1 MITMSEIAR
10 LTGVSQP
17 TVSRVLNGNT
27 SVNPEVVKKVLAC
40 AEEHNYQ
47 PNIMARSLSGNQ
59 TFLLAVMIPD
69 ISNPFFADLIKTI
82 EMEAGKAGYSI
93 MIFNTDYDQGK
104 EEKYLA
110 ILQQYHVDGLL
121 LAPVH
126 ANEEGIRPFRKLTI
140 PWMIVTNQAEDVDSV
155 YVSHRKAGGM
165 VAEHLVSIGV
175 EKFVFIGK
183 RKDRKF
189 VGFEES
195 LIASGIDTRQNLTVF
210 WEKNREKMIELLIE
224 FLQEIPERA
233 GIFALNDMEALVVM
247 NALMRAGI
255 AVPEK
260 VALAGFDNTYIS
272 KRLIPAMTSVN
283 QPIDAMGSFAVKT
296 LLERI
301 RGKKDTA
308 CCHTELKADL
318 VVRASTVADGGKKE
332 H

>member
-27 SVNPEVVKKVLAC
+27 SVNPEVVKKVMAC
-40 AEEHNYQ
+40 AQEHNYQ

-59 TFLLAVMIPD
+59 TFLLAVMVPNL
-69 ISNPFFADLIKTI
+69 SNPFFADLIKTI
-82 EMEAGKAGYSI
+82 EMEAGKSGYSI
-93 MIFNTDYDQGK
+93 LIFNTDYDPDK

-110 ILQQYHVDGLL
+110 VLQRYHVDGLL

-126 ANEEGIRPFRKLTI
+126 ANEEGLRPFRKLTI
-140 PWMIVTNQAEDVDSV
+140 PWMIITNQAEDVDSV
-155 YVSHRKAGGM
+155 YISHRKAGRM
-165 VAEHLVSIGV
+165 VAEHLVSVGA

-183 RKDRKF
+183 RKDLKF
-189 VGFEES
+189 IGFEES
-195 LIASGIDTRQNLTVF
+195 LVAKGIDTRRNLTVF
-210 WEKNREKMIELLIE
+210 WEKNREKMIELLME
-224 FLQEIPERA
+224 FLLEIPEKA

-255 AVPEK
+255 AIPEK

-272 KRLIPAMTSVN
+272 RRVLPAMTSVN
-283 QPIDAMGSFAVKT
+283 QPIEEMGSLAVKN

-301 RGKKDTA
+301 QGKKNTA
-308 CCHTELKADL
+308 CCHTELEADL
-318 VVRASTVADGGKKE
+318 VVRASTQKRTR
-332 H
+332 

>member
-69 ISNPFFADLIKTI
+69 ISNPFFADLIKII

-93 MIFNTDYDQGK
+93 MIFNTDYDQSK

-155 YVSHRKAGGM
+155 YVSHRKAGAM

-183 RKDRKF
+183 RKDHKF
-189 VGFEES
+189 VGFEEG

-260 VALAGFDNTYIS
+260 AALAGFDNTYIS
-272 KRLIPAMTSVN
+272 RRLIPPMTSVN
-283 QPIDAMGSFAVKT
+283 QPIDAMGSLAVKT

-301 RGKKDTA
+301 QGKKDPA
-308 CCHTELKADL
+308 CFHTELKADL
-318 VVRASTVADGGKKE
+318 VVRDSTVAGGGKG
-332 H
+332 